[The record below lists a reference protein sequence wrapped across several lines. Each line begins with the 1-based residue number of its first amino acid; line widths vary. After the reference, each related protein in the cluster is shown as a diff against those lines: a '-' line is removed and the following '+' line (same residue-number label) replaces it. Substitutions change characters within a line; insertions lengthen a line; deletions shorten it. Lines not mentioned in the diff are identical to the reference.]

1 LAQVIKINPIAV
13 QKSGMPFTVSGN
25 CTWGSTLHYSD
36 DAGGGGA
43 LPADSLLPIFNANWN
58 FVHPGLPAGT
68 HAITVRDTITG
79 AIATQVVTVNAQSPI
94 TRNYYDIPGG
104 DGCVWN
110 TPLGSGC
117 IWGAESEP
125 DTQVIVTAES
135 VHTNWYGEAIWVGG
149 PDDPLIPCSGL
160 DWWGE
165 PVIANIHIPAGAYPA
180 PPQGADTQLCLF
192 DTTQPYRFWC
202 FGNAVVTPAANQSNI
217 QAGCTVTSTTSNS
230 EVNDASRDDFGE
242 DWETVARGA
251 AFRTGGT
258 NSGIGVITEFDLDP
272 VRNPNGRIMHML
284 RYLCD
289 SHKMNPGA
297 GGAPTQILGPEAWP
311 NYLQDWGAWITDGS
325 EFNGYSAPPGRGL
338 LPGVTIG
345 IPQDVKIT
353 TLGLTP
359 GGLMLA
365 RCLQEFGALFRDVSP
380 GSGGIQYHAD
390 AKLAGNTLIAQMNAD
405 LPRIQRHVRPL
416 RNQHRFGQD
425 FATHPKNGPGARVAA
440 PPPPLKIG

>member
-1 LAQVIKINPIAV
+1 
-13 QKSGMPFTVSGN
+13 
-25 CTWGSTLHYSD
+25 
-36 DAGGGGA
+36 
-43 LPADSLLPIFNANWN
+43 LLQIFNAHWS
-58 FVHPGLPAGT
+58 FVHPGLPVGA
-68 HAITVRDTITG
+68 HRITVKDTITG
-79 AIATQVVTVNAQSPI
+79 AAATQGVAVNAQPLSG

-104 DGCVWN
+104 NNCVWN

-117 IWGAESEP
+117 IWGSETDP
-125 DTQVIVTAES
+125 DTQVIILGES
-135 VHTNWYGEAIWVGG
+135 VHTSWFGEAIWVGG
-149 PDDPLIPCSGL
+149 PGDPVIPCSGL
-160 DWWGE
+160 DWWGD

-192 DTTQPYRFWC
+192 DTTQPYKFWC
-202 FGNAVVTPAANQSNI
+202 FGNAVVAPASNQSNV
-217 QAGCTVTSTTSNS
+217 QAGCTVTSTSRNS

-242 DWETVARGA
+242 DQETVARGA
-251 AFRTGGT
+251 AFRAGGT

-272 VRNPNGRIMHML
+272 VRNPSGRIMHML

-297 GGAPTQILGPEAWP
+297 GGAATQILGPEAWP
-311 NYLQDWGAWITDGS
+311 IYLQDQGAWITDGS
-325 EFNGYSAPPGRGL
+325 EFNGYSAPPDQGL

-345 IPQDVKIT
+345 VPQSVNINA
-353 TLGLTP
+353 LGLTP

-390 AKLAGNTLIAQMNAD
+390 AKLAGNPLITQMNAD
-405 LPRIQRHVRPL
+405 LPKIQQHVRPL
-416 RNQHRFGQD
+416 RNQHQFGQD
-425 FATHPKNGPGARVAA
+425 FATYPKNGPGLRVAA